1 MNWHKLHLP
10 PLVVLVAGLTHI
22 IMGLVPGWLVVMR
35 VIYTRYNQ
43 QPARENHAD
52 YYLYTAL

>member
-1 MNWHKLHLP
+1 M
-10 PLVVLVAGLTHI
+10 VVLVAGLTHI

-43 QPARENHAD
+43 QPDQENHA
-52 YYLYTAL
+52 ALLPSFAYPGL